1 MRYQATLNLYCND
14 FMHYVFEAY
23 ASTAQ
28 AAVNKVRKQ
37 AKEEGFNE
45 LNSRGQISIR
55 KRSYREYDANYYPVG
70 IVLAW
75 K

>member
-14 FMHYVFEAY
+14 FTNYCFKAY

-37 AKEEGFNE
+37 AVAAGLNE
-45 LNSRGQISIR
+45 LNSRGRINVYKR
-55 KRSYREYDANYYPVG
+55 KNSEYDDNYYYVNT
-70 IVLAW
+70 ISAW
-75 K
+75 N